1 MKIAALIVTYNRLE
15 KLKKCWAAVE
25 LLSFHE
31 IVIVDNAS
39 TDATSD
45 WLNSLNDP
53 RLKIISSEVNDGGAG
68 GFYRGSEWI
77 ALNSTPDW
85 VLFFDDDA
93 YPDSTL
99 LEKFVAS
106 DRQNAQAIA
115 TCVLDT
121 RGARCKMNIPWKKI
135 PNTVSDL
142 LHYSGKNSEF
152 EAVEFV
158 STEIQAFSFVGVFV
172 AFDTLKETYK
182 FINKSLFIYFDDVFY
197 SWKLHIEGCKLL
209 YNPDL
214 VFHHDVVES
223 SSAMMPWKIYYLARN
238 LISSRYIFPDKKP
251 FSVVSILM
259 RITKYYLMA
268 VKSESKVSYL
278 TSLSRGVIDG
288 LLFATKGLKNGR
300 R

>member
-25 LLSFHE
+25 PLSFHE

-182 FINKSLFIYFDDVFY
+182 FVNKSLFIYFDDVFY

>member
-25 LLSFHE
+25 PLSFHE